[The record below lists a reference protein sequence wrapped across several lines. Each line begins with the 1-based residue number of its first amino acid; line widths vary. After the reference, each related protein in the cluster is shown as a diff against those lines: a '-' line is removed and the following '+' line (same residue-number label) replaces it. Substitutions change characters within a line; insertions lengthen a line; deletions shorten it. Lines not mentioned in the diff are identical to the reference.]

1 MKTYTLTTR
10 AYGKERGDT
19 VSLDPEDSG
28 VRLNVA
34 AGILTEAKASTI
46 TPEAMTCPLC
56 RDDLDMK
63 RPPRFE
69 SAFDL
74 WEHYDHKHEGFAK
87 PDWQPNTEEE

>member
-34 AGILTEAKASTI
+34 AGILTEAKASTLE
-46 TPEAMTCPLC
+46 PAVMTCPIC
-56 RDDLDMK
+56 RDDLEMK
-63 RPPRFE
+63 RPHKLSSDQE
-69 SAFDL
+69 LHD
-74 WEHYDHKHEGFAK
+74 HYQDKHAGFAV
-87 PDWQPNTEEE
+87 PAWQPDTEE